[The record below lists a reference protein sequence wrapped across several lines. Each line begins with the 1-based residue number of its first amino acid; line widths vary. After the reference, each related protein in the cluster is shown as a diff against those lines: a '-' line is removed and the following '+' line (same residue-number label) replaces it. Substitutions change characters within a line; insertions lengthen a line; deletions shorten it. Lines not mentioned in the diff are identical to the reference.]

1 MIYKAYRFDDIPQ
14 QVADDIHAFGVMGT
28 RNRIDKP
35 PLLCYNETNNTK
47 GGGDMK
53 NLISSKDNSIHSNG
67 AIGKQKCGII
77 FWQKTGFL
85 RHCNYLGFQ
94 SMITLISKKFSPSN
108 IQNNGESCFF
118 QFDNDD
124 KKIIYL
130 SLQKETNS
138 KHYFIYGESHT
149 VYADSKFHILALD
162 VASYIGKQIG
172 CKFFVDDAT
181 DFLEHQSI
189 DKLDEYIDNFEIPS
203 FESPDL
209 LREAL
214 KK

>member
-1 MIYKAYRFDDIPQ
+1 
-14 QVADDIHAFGVMGT
+14 
-28 RNRIDKP
+28 
-35 PLLCYNETNNTK
+35 
-47 GGGDMK
+47 MK
-53 NLISSKDNSIHSNG
+53 NLISSKDNSIQPNG

-130 SLQKETNS
+130 SLKKETNS

-209 LREAL
+209 LRQAL
-214 KK
+214 KNKFSLASFLSTRAKNLLGRSSGRFLLFHFSLSTLHFSLNPSEKAFGR

>member
-1 MIYKAYRFDDIPQ
+1 
-14 QVADDIHAFGVMGT
+14 
-28 RNRIDKP
+28 
-35 PLLCYNETNNTK
+35 
-47 GGGDMK
+47 MK
-53 NLISSKDNSIHSNG
+53 NLISSKDNSIQPNG
-67 AIGKQKCGII
+67 AIGKQKCGIF

-94 SMITLISKKFSPSN
+94 SIITLISKKFSPSN

-130 SLQKETNS
+130 SLKKEPNS

-209 LREAL
+209 LRQAL

>member
-1 MIYKAYRFDDIPQ
+1 MR
-14 QVADDIHAFGVMGT
+14 
-28 RNRIDKP
+28 
-35 PLLCYNETNNTK
+35 
-47 GGGDMK
+47 
-53 NLISSKDNSIHSNG
+53 NLIPSKDNSIQPNG

-94 SMITLISKKFSPSN
+94 SIITLINKNFSPTN
-108 IQNNGESCFF
+108 IQNRGESGFI

-124 KKIIYL
+124 KKTLYL
-130 SLQKETNS
+130 SLKKENDS

-149 VYADSKFHILALD
+149 VYADASFHIFALKI
-162 VASYIGKQIG
+162 VSYIGKQIG

-181 DFLEHQSI
+181 DYLKHRSAE
-189 DKLDEYIDNFEIPS
+189 KLNEYIATFEIPR

-209 LREAL
+209 LRKTIIE
-214 KK
+214 KHKQD